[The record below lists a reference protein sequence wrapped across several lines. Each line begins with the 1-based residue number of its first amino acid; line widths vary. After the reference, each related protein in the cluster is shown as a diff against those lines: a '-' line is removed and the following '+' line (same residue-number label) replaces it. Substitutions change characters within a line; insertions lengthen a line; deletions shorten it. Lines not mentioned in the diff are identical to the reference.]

1 MANDNKKDK
10 IASLGHFIIN
20 PFHLGKV
27 LTLQEMAVFNLI
39 RYQNNVSSG
48 YVSYTLIQ
56 LETNIKKRQLIADI
70 KKNLIKIG
78 FVSIVNESRT
88 KGTLYQ
94 VNVDAV
100 CEIIKKLNEEN
111 NCVSRLKIADKYRT
125 DKGLESILTSSIKQ
139 FEGTNF
145 DITFNNNR
153 FIIGDKEK
161 PKVTAINKVIDELNR
176 MYNDFVN
183 EKISDRQYKTQHY
196 NLRAKQ
202 REKIIFNEEYKQWI
216 IEPKNN

>member
-1 MANDNKKDK
+1 MTSDNKKDK

-39 RYQNNVSSG
+39 RYQNNISSG

-88 KGTLYQ
+88 KGTLYK
-94 VNVDAV
+94 VNIDAV
-100 CEIIKKLNEEN
+100 CEIIKKINEESN
-111 NCVSRLKIADKYRT
+111 GVTRLKIADKYRT
-125 DKGLESILTSSIKQ
+125 DKGLKSILTSSIKQ

-145 DITFNNNR
+145 DITLDDNR
-153 FIIGDKEK
+153 FIIGDKKK
-161 PKVTAINKVIDELNR
+161 PKLTNKVIDELNN
-176 MYNDFVN
+176 MYDDFVDG
-183 EKISDRQYKTQHY
+183 KISDRQYKTQH
-196 NLRAKQ
+196 NNIRAKQ
-202 REKIIFNEEYKQWI
+202 KEKIIFNEELKQWI